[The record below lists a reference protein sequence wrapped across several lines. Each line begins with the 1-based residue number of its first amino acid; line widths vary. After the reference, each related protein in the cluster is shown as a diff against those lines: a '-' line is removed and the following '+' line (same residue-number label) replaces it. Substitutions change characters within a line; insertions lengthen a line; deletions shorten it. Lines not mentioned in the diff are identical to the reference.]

1 MNKKNL
7 LELCGV
13 SKEFPGVRA
22 LDNISISVR
31 QGEVHCLVGE
41 NGAGKSTLMKIV
53 SGMYP
58 YGSYDGKLI
67 YKGEEVHF
75 SKIKDSERKG
85 IGIIHQELALSPYLS
100 IEENIFLG
108 HEIAKNSVINWH
120 KTTEQAIALMK
131 RVGLEEN
138 PKTIVRTLGMG
149 HKQLVEIAKS
159 LAVNVELLIFDEPT
173 AALNEKESE
182 NLLQLIRELRSLGIT
197 CIMISHK
204 LNEVLAVAD
213 AITILRDGKAVASH
227 DMHDASISEEQIICG
242 MVGREL
248 SHRFPPPS
256 SAQKG
261 ENILEIKNWTV
272 YHPEFRQKKVLDN
285 ISFCVRCGEILGIC
299 GLMGAGR
306 TELML
311 SIFGKSYGRGHQG
324 ELIYK
329 GAHTVFSSPAEAIA
343 QGIIYVSEDRK
354 DLGLILPQTITF
366 NISLS
371 ALERFSR
378 LFVVNGD
385 EEISRAR
392 ELKQKLQIKTPSVAQ
407 PVQNLSGGNQ
417 QKVVLSRCLLADPDI
432 LIVDE
437 PTRGVD
443 VGAKYEIYCILR
455 DFVARGKSVV
465 LVSSELPEL
474 IGMSDRI
481 YVMSEGHLTKEFG
494 RQHEDVGFDREALME
509 SAIGKSTMQR
519 KPK

>member
-1 MNKKNL
+1 MGKTI
-7 LELCGV
+7 LELRHV

-22 LDNISISVR
+22 LDDISVSIR
-31 QGEVHCLVGE
+31 EGEVHCLVGE

-53 SGMYP
+53 SGVYP
-58 YGSYDGKLI
+58 HGSYGGKLI
-67 YKGEEVHF
+67 YKGEEVRF

-108 HEIAKNSVINWH
+108 HEVAKHAVINWQ
-120 KTTEQAIALMK
+120 KTTQQAVRLMK

-159 LAVNVELLIFDEPT
+159 LSLNVELLIFDEPT
-173 AALNEKESE
+173 AALNDKESE
-182 NLLQLIRELRSLGIT
+182 NLLELIGELRSEGIT

-213 AITILRDGKAVASH
+213 AITILRDGKAVSKH
-227 DMHDASISEEQIICG
+227 DMHKAPISEEQIICG

-248 SHRFPPPS
+248 SHRFPPPNL
-256 SAQKG
+256 QKPR
-261 ENILEIKNWTV
+261 ENILELKNWTV

-285 ISFCVRCGEILGIC
+285 ISFYVRRGEILGIC

-311 SIFGKSYGRGHQG
+311 SIFGKSYGKGHRG

-329 GAHTVFSSPAEAIA
+329 GVRTEFASPAEAIE
-343 QGIIYVSEDRK
+343 QGIVYVSEDRK

-371 ALERFSR
+371 SLARLAR

-385 EEISRAR
+385 EEIICAR
-392 ELKQKLQIKTPSVAQ
+392 ELKKKLQIKTPSVAQ

-417 QKVVLSRCLLADPDI
+417 QKVVLSRCLLAEPDV

-474 IGMSDRI
+474 IGMSDRM
-481 YVMSEGHLTKEFG
+481 YVMSEGSLTKEFLPN
-494 RQHEDVGFDREALME
+494 DDAGFDREALME
-509 SAIGKSTMQR
+509 AAIGKTEQ
-519 KPK
+519 